1 MASSLAA
8 QLAQIAAN
16 SKASLDVRAQKAAHS
31 KSLLFEPRVAATQ
44 SYQALYTICL
54 EGFEELC
61 ELDGRFKPFGL
72 TLFSEQSMSEDRTQM
87 TAAENAELDKKVES
101 FLRLVGSRLRLMP
114 SLRALEW
121 LVRRFRIHEN
131 NTKSLIT
138 TFLPYHSIPGFV
150 TLLSILPSKIPNEYR
165 FLNPY
170 IKSLTSPPR
179 SVLVHEA
186 IHKADF
192 LSTLSEYTLE
202 ACRNQQQYPT
212 LISFWGGIMTEAVNG
227 LLENMRSGRQAVQQ
241 DNNEAFL
248 HRVGPTLAEAMTMKK
263 VPNMQIASYMAVTIV
278 AAKGSFDDAT
288 LSAFMEQ
295 IVHGWTSETVR
306 PGLVCLCILAQYRSA
321 KQLSGKV
328 TKALLKVQDLGEILV
343 ELGQER
349 RVDKLT
355 NGLCIAFIER
365 LCKKGDARGLPIIRV
380 ILMSK
385 ILKGKQIAVI
395 FKSLVLAAHRLDDE
409 VDKDGEIRK
418 ELGSTL
424 IDLSRFSGETSEIIR
439 TVLEEVD
446 FDVEELEMKLD
457 VSIRQRKALPG
468 TQEDT
473 EMDGSQPVAPT
484 KENLR
489 ETIQELS
496 GQTRALPSCLS
507 TSTGD
512 VYDEFSRLFLR
523 VVSQQSEDPTLLA
536 DFDQLPSL
544 SRRTAVSDHT
554 YITFFVRIWS
564 GPYPTLARAAA
575 VDTVRRRLSD
585 GDGNDLDFQ
594 ALIPYCLVALV
605 DSSKKVRR
613 AAAELLIQIG
623 HFFPHQ
629 SKAAKASVWGGKKLY
644 DDSDKVQWLDADTIS
659 RLLHGVILPALEEC
673 IMHEDHIRAVLH
685 STLDSSAKGESSEGK
700 KALSSS
706 GRASILSFLASHVV
720 ATPLIRVKSN
730 LLSILNRIR
739 GVSSTS
745 RTKVLLPAFRWW
757 ASLSAEEAD
766 RLAEAEEVDQSL
778 LHTTFAE
785 IVVPNDSEGLECLLS
800 IMKDSASAKRP
811 ELVRSISA
819 RIRAMWGS
827 MKADTKF
834 DVAQTMLELS
844 QARQVSQDEED
855 IIADEAADFLRNVEL
870 TTEILAYFLESIQ
883 TGTKL
888 ITEPPANKRRRT
900 SSSEAN
906 RGVVSAQ
913 ASAELSATLRSV
925 TFVLQLVDGSQ
936 PATHPELLDSLFGTL
951 SELQHFRTVI
961 GSELGYLQNLVLTSL
976 IAMVP
981 AYRDNKSLKIDSSGG
996 HGDLLVNCIQKS
1008 SSPIVQNS
1016 ALLLIASLATAAPDL
1031 VLHSVMPIFTF
1042 MGASVLRQNDD
1053 HSAHVV
1059 NQTIKEVVPPLMAS
1073 LKKGKRNPIAGATE
1087 LLQSFVTAYEHIP
1100 AHRKQGLFVAL
1111 INTLGPDEFLY
1122 ALLAMLVDRYG
1133 PNDNLMAFA
1142 SELLG
1147 VYSAEVQLQTL
1158 AKLLDL
1164 ISDIFKPKPGLSAT
1178 LLGVG
1183 EDLSE
1188 KKPEAIAIQQLTV
1201 FPALLS
1207 SRKLRK
1213 EITILTERDDMDSS
1227 KIRDLYAILLRDVL
1241 ALAETVKQQKALH
1254 ECCGNALANLL
1265 NLLSIGEFIKS
1276 VENLLDRTEIDL
1288 RRKVLRA
1295 LEVRVDQEGV
1305 ADVASRTALLA
1316 FLPQLTAAIRD
1327 TDDLKYKH
1335 TAVSCIDKIAE
1346 KYGKKDIEAVAGA
1359 AATIAGPHC
1368 LGQPDVSLRVMALL
1382 CLASLVDVLQDGIL
1396 PIVNIAISQAI
1407 LYIEQSV
1414 ENDEAANELHNA
1426 AFAFITALAQHLPY
1440 MISEKHLDNILLAS
1454 NKSAEANLDNEADD
1468 ERINCLRFLAR
1479 KVEAKTMLASL
1490 QKNWIPAAEAG
1501 FDATEEWVDIFGVV
1515 VDSQPKSVVTKNVT
1529 TLSTILLN
1537 SLDLRRR
1544 EHIKGKLTN
1553 ATAQYVAKIEASIN
1567 DVTLKMIY
1575 KLNDAAFRPIFTQII
1590 EWSTQLPKQDATG
1603 RTLRRFSVYGFLQV
1617 FFEGLK
1623 SIVTNYATYIVDDA
1637 VEIINGTDLKLPE
1650 QKELWQRV
1658 LSTLARCFEH
1668 DQDDFWQAPA
1678 HFGKVAPVL
1687 TAQFLHA
1694 SSSFDLTGELIPA
1707 VVELASAADSQ
1718 EHQKELN
1725 TAILRHL
1732 RSEHAPIRLAAVR
1745 CQQQLAEK
1753 LGEEWL
1759 SALPEML
1766 PYISELQD
1774 DDDET
1779 VERETHQWIVKIE
1792 GVLGESLDSMLQ

>member
-1 MASSLAA
+1 MATSLAA

-16 SKASLDVRAQKAAHS
+16 SKASLDVKAQKAAHS
-31 KSLLFEPRVAATQ
+31 KSLIFEPRVAATQ
-44 SYQALYTICL
+44 SYQTLYTICL

-61 ELDGRFKPFGL
+61 ELDGRFRPFGL
-72 TLFSEQSMSEDRTQM
+72 TLFSEQSQSEDRTQM
-87 TAAENAELDKKVES
+87 TEEENAELDKKVES

-114 SLRALEW
+114 AIRAIEW

-131 NTKSLIT
+131 NTRSLIT
-138 TFLPYHSIPGFV
+138 TFLPYHLIPAFV
-150 TLLSILPSKIPNEYR
+150 TLLSILPAKIPHEYR
-165 FLNPY
+165 FLAPY
-170 IKSLTSPPR
+170 IKSLSSPPR
-179 SVLVHEA
+179 SVLVHES
-186 IHKADF
+186 IHQFAF
-192 LSTLSEYTLE
+192 LSALSEYTLE

-212 LISFWGGIMTEAVNG
+212 LVSFWGGIMTEAVNG
-227 LLENMRSGRQAVQQ
+227 MLENMRSGRQAIQKENDQ
-241 DNNEAFL
+241 TFL
-248 HRVGPTLAEAMTMKK
+248 QRVGPIFGEALLMKK
-263 VPNMQIASYMAVTIV
+263 VPNMQIASYMAITVV
-278 AAKGSFDDAT
+278 AAKGSFDDAA

-295 IVHGWTSETVR
+295 IVLGWTSETVR

-321 KQLSGKV
+321 KQLSAKV
-328 TKALLKVQDLGEILV
+328 TKALLKVQNLGEILV

-365 LCKKGDARGLPIIRV
+365 LCKKGDARGLPIIRA
-380 ILMSK
+380 ILMSQ
-385 ILKGKQIAVI
+385 ILKEKQIAVI
-395 FKSLVLAAHRLDDE
+395 FKSLVLAAHRLDNE

-418 ELGSTL
+418 RLGSTL

-439 TVLEEVD
+439 VVLEEVD

-457 VSIRQRKALPG
+457 VSIRQKKALPEPQG
-468 TQEDT
+468 DVEMGEPNGAAPKED
-473 EMDGSQPVAPT
+473 
-484 KENLR
+484 LR
-489 ETIQELS
+489 ETIKELS
-496 GQTRALPSCLS
+496 GQERALPACLS
-507 TSTGD
+507 NSPSE
-512 VYDEFSRLFLR
+512 VYDEFSQLFLR

-544 SRRTAVSDHT
+544 SRQTAVSDQT

-575 VDTVRRRLSD
+575 VDAVKRRLSE
-585 GDGNDLDFQ
+585 GDNHDLDFQ

-613 AAAELLIQIG
+613 AAAELLVQLG
-623 HFFPHQ
+623 EALPPQ
-629 SKAAKASVWGGKKLY
+629 SKKSKKPIWGDKKLY
-644 DDSDKVQWLDADTIS
+644 DDSAKLHWMDADVAS
-659 RLLHGVILPALEEC
+659 RLLHEVILPALEEC

-685 STLDSSAKGESSEGK
+685 SVLDSSAKSDSSDGK
-700 KALSSS
+700 KALSQSS
-706 GRASILSFLASHVV
+706 RISILSFLASHIV
-720 ATPLIRVKSN
+720 ATPLLRVKSN
-730 LLSILNRIR
+730 LLSILNRVR
-739 GVSSTS
+739 GVSATS

-757 ASLSAEEAD
+757 AALSAEETS
-766 RLAEAEEVDQSL
+766 RLCESEEVDQSL
-778 LHTTFAE
+778 LHTRFAE
-785 IVVPNDSEGLECLLS
+785 IVVPNDAAGLDCLLS
-800 IMKDSASAKRP
+800 AIKDTESAKRP
-811 ELVRSISA
+811 ELVRSITA
-819 RIRAMWGS
+819 RIRNIWAS
-827 MKADTKF
+827 MKSDTKF
-834 DVAQTMLELS
+834 EVAQTMLELS
-844 QARQVSQDEED
+844 QARQASQDDED

-870 TTEILAYFLESIQ
+870 TTDILSSFLESIR

-888 ITEPPANKRRRT
+888 ITEPPPNKRRRT
-900 SSSEAN
+900 SSSDAN
-906 RGVVSAQ
+906 RGASAQ

-925 TFVLQLVDGSQ
+925 TFVLQLVDGSS
-936 PATHPELLDSLFGTL
+936 PASHPELLDSLFGTL
-951 SELQHFRTVI
+951 SELQHFRTVV

-1053 HSAHVV
+1053 YSAHVV

-1073 LKKGKRNPIAGATE
+1073 LKKGKRNPVAGATE
-1087 LLQSFVTAYEHIP
+1087 LLASFVTAYEHIP
-1100 AHRKQGLFVAL
+1100 SHRKQGLFVAL
-1111 INTLGPDEFLY
+1111 VNTLGPDEFLY

-1133 PNDNLMAFA
+1133 PSDGLMAFA

-1164 ISDIFKPKPGLSAT
+1164 IGDIFKPKPALAAT

-1183 EDLSE
+1183 DQLSE
-1188 KKPEAIAIQQLTV
+1188 KNPQATALQQLTV

-1213 EITILTERDDMDSS
+1213 EVGILTERDDMDAS
-1227 KIRDLYAILLRDVL
+1227 KIRELYAILLRDIL

-1254 ECCGNALANLL
+1254 EYCGNALANLL

-1276 VENLLDRTEIDL
+1276 VETLLDRTEVDL

-1305 ADVASRTALLA
+1305 ADVTSRTALLA

-1327 TDDLKYKH
+1327 TDDIKYKH
-1335 TAVSCIDKIAE
+1335 TAVACIDKIAE
-1346 KYGKKDIEAVAGA
+1346 KYGKKDVETVA
-1359 AATIAGPHC
+1359 AAAGTIAGVHC
-1368 LGQPDVSLRVMALL
+1368 LGQPDVRLRVMALL
-1382 CLASLVDVLQDGIL
+1382 CLSSLVDVLQDGIL
-1396 PIVNIAISQAI
+1396 PVLSVAVPQAI
-1407 LYIEQSV
+1407 LYIQQSAEQDDASV
-1414 ENDEAANELHNA
+1414 ELHNA
-1426 AFAFITALAQHLPY
+1426 GYSFITALAQHLPY
-1440 MISEKHLDNILLAS
+1440 MISGKYLDSILVAS
-1454 NKSAEANLDNEADD
+1454 NKSAEAELDD
-1468 ERINCLRFLAR
+1468 EANSERLNSLRFLAR
-1479 KVEAKTMLASL
+1479 KVEPKIVLTSL
-1490 QKNWIPAAEAG
+1490 EKNWSSATEAG
-1501 FDATEEWVDIFGVV
+1501 YGATEEWVDIFGVV
-1515 VDSQPKSVVTKNVT
+1515 VESNPKSVITKSVT

-1537 SLDLRRR
+1537 ALDLRRR
-1544 EHIKGKLTN
+1544 EQAADKLT
-1553 ATAQYVAKIEASIN
+1553 AEVSARISKIEASIN
-1567 DVTLKMIY
+1567 DVALKMIY
-1575 KLNDAAFRPIFTQII
+1575 KLNDAAFRPVFSNIV
-1590 EWSTQLPKQDATG
+1590 EWSTQLPKSDVTG
-1603 RTLRRFSVYGFLQV
+1603 SALRRFSIYGFFQV
-1617 FFEGLK
+1617 FFENLK
-1623 SIVTNYATYIVDDA
+1623 SIVTSYATYIVDDA
-1637 VEIINGTDLKLPE
+1637 VDIIKACDVKQPE
-1650 QKELWQRV
+1650 QKQLWQRV

-1678 HFGKVAPVL
+1678 HFGKVGPVL
-1687 TAQFLHA
+1687 VEQFLQA
-1694 SSSFDLTGELIPA
+1694 AAADLTAELIPA
-1707 VVELASAADSQ
+1707 VVELAAAADSQ
-1718 EHQKELN
+1718 EHRKELN
-1725 TAILRHL
+1725 SSILRHL
-1732 RSEHAPIRLAAVR
+1732 RSEQASVRLAAVK

-1779 VERETHQWIVKIE
+1779 VEKQTHVWILKIE
-1792 GVLGESLDSMLQ
+1792 DVLGESLDSMLQ

>member
-1 MASSLAA
+1 MATSLAA
-8 QLAQIAAN
+8 QLAQIAA
-16 SKASLDVRAQKAAHS
+16 SSRASLDVKAQKAAHS
-31 KSLLFEPRVAATQ
+31 KSLIYEPKVAANQ
-44 SYQALYTICL
+44 SYQALYTTCS

-61 ELDGRFKPFGL
+61 ELDARFRPFSN
-72 TLFSEQSMSEDRTQM
+72 TLFSEQSQSEDRTQM
-87 TAAENAELDKKVES
+87 TAAENAELDNKVES

-114 SLRALEW
+114 AIRALEW
-121 LVRRFRIHEN
+121 LVRRFRIHEY
-131 NTKSLIT
+131 NTRSLIT
-138 TFLPYHSIPGFV
+138 TFLPYHSIPAFV
-150 TLLSILPSKIPNEYR
+150 TLLSILPSKIPYEYR

-170 IKSLTSPPR
+170 IKSLTCPPR
-179 SVLVHEA
+179 SVLVHESIKQA
-186 IHKADF
+186 AF
-192 LSTLSEYTLE
+192 LDTLSEYTLA

-227 LLENMRSGRQAVQQ
+227 LLENMRSGRSAIQQ
-241 DNNEAFL
+241 DNNETFL
-248 HRVGPTLAEAMTMKK
+248 HRVGRILGEAMSMKK

-321 KQLSGKV
+321 KQLSAKV
-328 TKALLKVQDLGEILV
+328 TKALLKVANLGEILV

-385 ILKGKQIAVI
+385 ILKEKQITVI

-439 TVLEEVD
+439 AVLEEVD

-457 VSIRQRKALPG
+457 VSIRQRKALPES
-468 TQEDT
+468 QEDADMG
-473 EMDGSQPVAPT
+473 EVKPAVPS
-484 KENLR
+484 KEDLR

-496 GQTRALPSCLS
+496 GQQRVLPSCLS
-507 TSTGD
+507 TSTGEI
-512 VYDEFSRLFLR
+512 YDEFSRLFLR

-544 SRRTAVSDHT
+544 SRQTAVSDHT

-575 VDTVRRRLSD
+575 VDAVRRRLSD

-594 ALIPYCLVALV
+594 ALIPYCFVALV

-623 HFFPHQ
+623 HFFPPQ
-629 SKAAKASVWGGKKLY
+629 SKAAKQSVWGGKKLY
-644 DDSDKVQWLDADTIS
+644 EDSDKLQWLDAEVVS
-659 RLLHGVILPALEEC
+659 RLLHNVILPALEEC
-673 IMHEDHIRAVLH
+673 IMHEDHIRAILH
-685 STLDSSAKGESSEGK
+685 SSLDSSAKATSEGSDK
-700 KALSSS
+700 KKVLSQSN
-706 GRASILSFLASHVV
+706 RTAILSFLASHVV
-720 ATPLIRVKSN
+720 ATPLLRVKSN
-730 LLSILNRIR
+730 LLSILNRVR
-739 GVSSTS
+739 GVSTTS
-745 RTKVLLPAFRWW
+745 RTKVLLPAFQWW
-757 ASLSAEEAD
+757 ASLSADETN

-778 LHTTFAE
+778 LHTRFAE
-785 IVVPNDSEGLECLLS
+785 IVVPNDSEGLDCLLS
-800 IMKDSASAKRP
+800 IMKDHQSAKRP

-819 RIRAMWGS
+819 RIRAIWNS

-844 QARQVSQDEED
+844 QTRQAPQDEED

-870 TTEILAYFLESIQ
+870 TTEILSYFLESIQ

-888 ITEPPANKRRRT
+888 ITEPPPNKRRRT
-900 SSSEAN
+900 SSSEVN
-906 RGVVSAQ
+906 RGVSAQ

-925 TFVLQLVDGSQ
+925 TFVLQLVDGSN
-936 PATHPELLDSLFGTL
+936 PASHPELLDSLFGTL

-981 AYRDNKSLKIDSSGG
+981 AYRDNKNLKIDASGG

-1053 HSAHVV
+1053 YSAHVV
-1059 NQTIKEVVPPLMAS
+1059 NQTIKEVVPPLMQS
-1073 LKKGKRNPIAGATE
+1073 LKKGKRNPVAGATE
-1087 LLQSFVTAYEHIP
+1087 LLASFVTAYEHIP
-1100 AHRKQGLFVAL
+1100 SHRKQGLFIAL
-1111 INTLGPDEFLY
+1111 VNTLGPDEFLY

-1133 PNDNLMAFA
+1133 PNDDLMAFS

-1164 ISDIFKPKPGLSAT
+1164 IGDIFKPKPGLSAT
-1178 LLGVG
+1178 LLGIG
-1183 EDLSE
+1183 EDLAE
-1188 KKPEAIAIQQLTV
+1188 KSPDNIALQQLTV
-1201 FPALLS
+1201 FPSLLS

-1213 EITILTERDDMDSS
+1213 EIGILTERDDMDAS
-1227 KIRDLYAILLRDVL
+1227 KIHELYAILLRDIL
-1241 ALAETVKQQKALH
+1241 ALAETVKLKKALH

-1265 NLLSIGEFIKS
+1265 NLLAIGEFIKS

-1305 ADVASRTALLA
+1305 ANVASRTALLA

-1327 TDDLKYKH
+1327 TDDIKYKH
-1335 TAVSCIDKIAE
+1335 TAVACIDKIAE
-1346 KYGKKDIEAVAGA
+1346 KYGKKDIEAVAA
-1359 AATIAGPHC
+1359 AASTIAGPHC
-1368 LGQPDVSLRVMALL
+1368 LGQPDLRLRVMALL

-1396 PIVNIAISQAI
+1396 PVLSVAVPQAI
-1407 LYIEQSV
+1407 LYIQQSV
-1414 ENDEAANELHNA
+1414 EADEAASELHNA
-1426 AFAFITALAQHLPY
+1426 GYAFITALAQHLPY
-1440 MISEKHLDNILLAS
+1440 MISGKYLESILLAS
-1454 NKSAEANLDNEADD
+1454 NESAEAALDD
-1468 ERINCLRFLAR
+1468 ESNDERLNCLRFLAR
-1479 KVEAKTMLASL
+1479 KVDAKAMLANL
-1490 QKNWIPAAEAG
+1490 EKNWIPATEAG
-1501 FDATEEWVDIFGVV
+1501 YDATSEWVDIFGVV
-1515 VDSQPKSVVTKNVT
+1515 VESHTKSIVTKNVNS
-1529 TLSTILLN
+1529 LSTILLN
-1537 SLDLRRR
+1537 VLDLRRR
-1544 EHIKGKLTN
+1544 EQASGKLTG
-1553 ATAQYVAKIEASIN
+1553 AASQRVAQIEASIN
-1567 DVTLKMIY
+1567 DVALKIIY
-1575 KLNDAAFRPIFTQII
+1575 KLNDAAFRPIFSQII
-1590 EWSTQLPKQDATG
+1590 EWSTQLTKQDVAG
-1603 RTLRRFSVYGFLQV
+1603 RTARRFSVYGFLQL
-1617 FFEGLK
+1617 FFESLK

-1637 VEIINGTDLKLPE
+1637 VDIINASDLKVSD
-1650 QKELWQRV
+1650 QKALWQRV
-1658 LSTLARCFEH
+1658 LSTLTKCFEH

-1678 HFGKVAPVL
+1678 HFNKVAPVL
-1687 TAQFLHA
+1687 AAQFLHA
-1694 SSSFDLTGELIPA
+1694 PSVDLTGELIPA
-1707 VVELASAADSQ
+1707 VVELAAAADSQ

-1725 TAILRHL
+1725 STILRHL
-1732 RSEHAPIRLAAVR
+1732 RSEQAAVRLAAVK
-1745 CQQQLAEK
+1745 CQQELTAK

-1774 DDDET
+1774 DDDEV
-1779 VERETHQWIVKIE
+1779 VERETHRWIVKIE

>member
-16 SKASLDVRAQKAAHS
+16 SKASLDIKAQKAAHS
-31 KSLLFEPRVAATQ
+31 KSLIFEPRVAATQ
-44 SYQALYTICL
+44 SYQTLFAICS

-61 ELDGRFKPFGL
+61 ELDGRFKPFSK

-114 SLRALEW
+114 SIRALEW
-121 LVRRFRIHEN
+121 LVRRFRIHEH

-138 TFLPYHSIPGFV
+138 TFLPYHSIPAFV
-150 TLLSILPSKIPNEYR
+150 TLLSILPPKIPHEYR
-165 FLNPY
+165 FLSPY

-192 LSTLSEYTLE
+192 LNTLSEYTLE

-212 LISFWGGIMTEAVNG
+212 LVSFWGGIMTEAVNG
-227 LLENMRSGRQAVQQ
+227 LLENMRSGRAAVQQ

-248 HRVGPTLAEAMTMKK
+248 HRVGPTLAEAMSMKK

-295 IVHGWTSETVR
+295 IVHGWTGETVR

-328 TKALLKVQDLGEILV
+328 TKALLKVQNLGEILV

-349 RVDKLT
+349 RVDNLT

-365 LCKKGDARGLPIIRV
+365 LCKKGDARGLPIIRA

-385 ILKGKQIAVI
+385 ILKEKQIAVI

-457 VSIRQRKALPG
+457 VSVRQRKALPG
-468 TQEDT
+468 SQEDVEMT
-473 EMDGSQPVAPT
+473 ESKTPAPF
-484 KENLR
+484 KEDLS
-489 ETIQELS
+489 ETIRELS
-496 GQTRALPSCLS
+496 SQKRPLPSCLS
-507 TSTGD
+507 TTTGE

-544 SRRTAVSDHT
+544 SRQTAVSDHT

-575 VDTVRRRLSD
+575 VDAVRRRLSD

-594 ALIPYCLVALV
+594 ALIPYSLVALV

-623 HFFPHQ
+623 HFFPPQ
-629 SKAAKASVWGGKKLY
+629 SKAAKKSVWGGKNLY
-644 DDSDKVQWLDADTIS
+644 DDSAKVQWLEADTAS

-685 STLDSSAKGESSEGK
+685 STLDSSAKNEGGDGK
-700 KALSSS
+700 KALSSA
-706 GRASILSFLASHVV
+706 GRSSVLSFLASHVV
-720 ATPLIRVKSN
+720 ATPLLRVKSN
-730 LLSILNRIR
+730 LLSVLNRIR

-745 RTKVLLPAFRWW
+745 RTKVLLPAFQWW
-757 ASLSAEEAD
+757 ASLSAEETN
-766 RLAEAEEVDQSL
+766 RLSEVEEVDQAV
-778 LHTTFAE
+778 LHTRFAE
-785 IVVPNDSEGLECLLS
+785 IVVPNDSEGLDCLLS
-800 IMKDSASAKRP
+800 IIKDSASAKRP
-811 ELVRSISA
+811 ALVRSISA
-819 RIRAMWGS
+819 RIRAIWSS

-844 QARQVSQDEED
+844 QTRHASQDEED

-906 RGVVSAQ
+906 RAVTAQ

-925 TFVLQLVDGSQ
+925 TFVLQLVDGSN
-936 PATHPELLDSLFGTL
+936 PAAHPELLDSLFGTL

-981 AYRDNKSLKIDSSGG
+981 AYRNNKSLKIDGSGG

-1016 ALLLIASLATAAPDL
+1016 ALLLIASLASAAPDL

-1073 LKKGKRNPIAGATE
+1073 LKKGKRNPVAGATE
-1087 LLQSFVTAYEHIP
+1087 LLASFVTAYEHIP

-1111 INTLGPDEFLY
+1111 INTLGPDEFLF

-1133 PNDNLMAFA
+1133 PNDSLMAFA

-1147 VYSAEVQLQTL
+1147 FYSAEVQLQTL

-1183 EDLSE
+1183 EDLAE
-1188 KKPEAIAIQQLTV
+1188 KKPETTALQQLTV
-1201 FPALLS
+1201 FPSLLS

-1213 EITILTERDDMDSS
+1213 EITVLTERDDMDSS

-1241 ALAETVKQQKALH
+1241 ALAETVKNQKALH

-1276 VENLLDRTEIDL
+1276 VENLLDHTEIDL

-1327 TDDLKYKH
+1327 TDDIKYKH
-1335 TAVSCIDKIAE
+1335 TAVACIDKIAE

-1368 LGQPDVSLRVMALL
+1368 LGQPDTRLRVMALL

-1414 ENDEAANELHNA
+1414 EEEKAANELHNA
-1426 AFAFITALAQHLPY
+1426 GYAFITALAQHLPY
-1440 MISEKHLDNILLAS
+1440 MISAKHLDNIFLAS
-1454 NKSAEANLDNEADD
+1454 NKSAEADLDSEADD
-1468 ERINCLRFLAR
+1468 ERLNCLRFLAR
-1479 KVEAKTMLASL
+1479 KVEAKTLLASL
-1490 QKNWIPAAEAG
+1490 ERNWIPATETG
-1501 FDATEEWVDIFGVV
+1501 FDATDEWVDIFGVV
-1515 VDSQPKSVVTKNVT
+1515 VESHTKSVVTKNVT
-1529 TLSTILLN
+1529 ALSTILLN

-1544 EHIKGKLTN
+1544 EHAKEKLGN
-1553 ATAQYVAKIEASIN
+1553 TASQRVARIEASIN
-1567 DVTLKMIY
+1567 EVALKMIY
-1575 KLNDAAFRPIFTQII
+1575 KLNDAAFRPIFTHIV
-1590 EWSTQLPKQDATG
+1590 EWSTQLPKQDVVG
-1603 RTLRRFSVYGFLQV
+1603 RALRRFSVYGFLQM
-1617 FFEGLK
+1617 FFESLK

-1637 VEIINGTDLKLPE
+1637 VEIIKTCDFKLPE
-1650 QKELWQRV
+1650 QKELWRRV

-1678 HFGKVAPVL
+1678 HFSKVAPVL
-1687 TAQFLHA
+1687 TAQFLNA
-1694 SSSFDLTGELIPA
+1694 SSVDLSDELIPA
-1707 VVELASAADSQ
+1707 IVELASAADSQ

-1725 TAILRHL
+1725 STILRHL
-1732 RSEHAPIRLAAVR
+1732 RSEQASVRLAAVK
-1745 CQQQLAEK
+1745 CQQELAEK

-1774 DDDET
+1774 DDDEV
-1779 VERETHQWIVKIE
+1779 VERETHRWIVKIE

>member
-16 SKASLDVRAQKAAHS
+16 SKASLDVKAQKAAHS
-31 KSLLFEPRVAATQ
+31 KSLIFEPRVAATQ
-44 SYQALYTICL
+44 SYQTLYTICS

-61 ELDGRFKPFGL
+61 ELDGRFKPFSK

-114 SLRALEW
+114 SIRALEW
-121 LVRRFRIHEN
+121 LVRRFRIHEH

-138 TFLPYHSIPGFV
+138 TFLPYHSIPAFV
-150 TLLSILPSKIPNEYR
+150 TLLSILPSKIPHEYR
-165 FLNPY
+165 FLSPY

-179 SVLVHEA
+179 SVLIHEA

-192 LSTLSEYTLE
+192 LNTLSEYTLE

-212 LISFWGGIMTEAVNG
+212 LVSFWGGIMTEAVNG
-227 LLENMRSGRQAVQQ
+227 LLENMRSGRAAVQQ

-248 HRVGPTLAEAMTMKK
+248 HRVGPTLAEAMSMKK

-328 TKALLKVQDLGEILV
+328 TKALLKVQNLGEILV

-365 LCKKGDARGLPIIRV
+365 LCKKGDARGLPIIRA

-385 ILKGKQIAVI
+385 ILKEKQIAVI

-439 TVLEEVD
+439 MVLEEVD

-468 TQEDT
+468 SQEDV
-473 EMDGSQPVAPT
+473 EMDESKPSAPS
-484 KENLR
+484 KEDLR

-496 GQTRALPSCLS
+496 GQKRALPSCLS
-507 TSTGD
+507 TSTGE

-544 SRRTAVSDHT
+544 SRQTAVSDHT

-575 VDTVRRRLSD
+575 VDAVRRRLSD

-629 SKAAKASVWGGKKLY
+629 SKAAKKSVWGGKKLY
-644 DDSDKVQWLDADTIS
+644 DDSAKVQWLDADVVS
-659 RLLHGVILPALEEC
+659 RLLHGIILPALEEC
-673 IMHEDHIRAVLH
+673 IMHEDYIRAVLH
-685 STLDSSAKGESSEGK
+685 STLDSSAKNEGGDGK

-720 ATPLIRVKSN
+720 ATPLLRVKSN

-745 RTKVLLPAFRWW
+745 RTKVLLPAFQWW
-757 ASLSAEEAD
+757 ASLSAEETN
-766 RLAEAEEVDQSL
+766 RLSEAEEVDQAV
-778 LHTTFAE
+778 LHTRFAE
-785 IVVPNDSEGLECLLS
+785 IVVPNDSEGLDCLLS
-800 IMKDSASAKRP
+800 IIKDPASAKRP

-819 RIRAMWGS
+819 RIRAIWSS

-844 QARQVSQDEED
+844 QARNASQDEED

-906 RGVVSAQ
+906 RGVTAQ

-925 TFVLQLVDGSQ
+925 TFVLQLVDGSN
-936 PATHPELLDSLFGTL
+936 PASHPELLDSLFGTL

-981 AYRDNKSLKIDSSGG
+981 AYRNNKNLKIDGSGG

-1073 LKKGKRNPIAGATE
+1073 LKKGKRNPVAGATE
-1087 LLQSFVTAYEHIP
+1087 LLASFVTAYEHIP

-1133 PNDNLMAFA
+1133 PSDSLMAFA

-1183 EDLSE
+1183 EDLAE
-1188 KKPEAIAIQQLTV
+1188 KKPETIALQQLTV

-1327 TDDLKYKH
+1327 TDDIKYKH
-1335 TAVSCIDKIAE
+1335 TAVACVDKIAE

-1368 LGQPDVSLRVMALL
+1368 LGQPDARLRVMALL

-1414 ENDEAANELHNA
+1414 EDEKTANELHNA
-1426 AFAFITALAQHLPY
+1426 GYAFITALAQHLPY
-1440 MISEKHLDNILLAS
+1440 MISAKHLDNILLAS
-1454 NKSAEANLDNEADD
+1454 NKSAEADLDSEAND
-1468 ERINCLRFLAR
+1468 ERLNCLRFLAR

-1490 QKNWIPAAEAG
+1490 EKNWIPATETG
-1501 FDATEEWVDIFGVV
+1501 FDATDEWVDIFGVV
-1515 VDSQPKSVVTKNVT
+1515 VESHTKSVVTKNVA

-1544 EHIKGKLTN
+1544 EHAKDKLTH
-1553 ATAQYVAKIEASIN
+1553 AVSQRVAKIEASIN
-1567 DVTLKMIY
+1567 DVALKMIY
-1575 KLNDAAFRPIFTQII
+1575 KLNDAAFRPIFTQIV
-1590 EWSTQLPKQDATG
+1590 EWSTQLPKQDVTG
-1603 RTLRRFSVYGFLQV
+1603 RALRRFSVYGFLHV
-1617 FFEGLK
+1617 FFESLK

-1637 VEIINGTDLKLPE
+1637 VDIIKACDFKLPE

-1678 HFGKVAPVL
+1678 HFSKVAPVL
-1687 TAQFLHA
+1687 TAQFLNA
-1694 SSSFDLTGELIPA
+1694 SSVDLSAELIPA

-1725 TAILRHL
+1725 STILRHL
-1732 RSEHAPIRLAAVR
+1732 RSEQASVRLAAVK
-1745 CQQQLAEK
+1745 CQQELTEK

-1774 DDDET
+1774 DDDEV
-1779 VERETHQWIVKIE
+1779 VERETHRWIVKIE